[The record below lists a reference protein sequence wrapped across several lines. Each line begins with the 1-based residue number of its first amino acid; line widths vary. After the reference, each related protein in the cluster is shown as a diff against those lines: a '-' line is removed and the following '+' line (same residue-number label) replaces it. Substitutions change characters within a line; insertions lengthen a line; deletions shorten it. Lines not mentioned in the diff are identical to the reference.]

1 MSTKAIVLSLV
12 LFVIIVSGMFG
23 FAYLKKSEIKNLP
36 EEQPTNAATGTLNR
50 YGIARIEA
58 THFYIDGTHTIVG
71 ELSFPTPCDLLTT
84 DVQIA
89 ESMPEQITFL
99 FDVINNSEM
108 CAQVV
113 TTQRFKIEATASDA
127 ASLSATFM
135 GQRVELNLKEAT
147 PGETPDD
154 FEVFIKG

>member
-1 MSTKAIVLSLV
+1 MSTKAIILSLV

-23 FAYLKKSEIKNLP
+23 FAYLKKSEIQNNL
-36 EEQPTNAATGTLNR
+36 EEQPTTATTSNENR

-58 THFYIDGTHTIVG
+58 THFYIDGIHTIVG
-71 ELSFPTPCDLLTT
+71 ELTFPTPCDLLTT
-84 DVQIA
+84 DARVA
-89 ESMPEQITFL
+89 ESMPEQITFS

-113 TTQRFKIEATASDA
+113 TTQRFKVEAAASDA

-135 GQRVELNLKEAT
+135 GQPVELNLKEAA
-147 PGETPDD
+147 PGETPED

>member
-23 FAYLKKSEIKNLP
+23 FAYLKKSELKQNP
-36 EEQPTNAATGTLNR
+36 EEQPTTAATSTLNR
-50 YGIARIEA
+50 YGITRIEA

-84 DVQIA
+84 DVKIA
-89 ESMPEQITFL
+89 ESMPEQVTFS
-99 FDVINNSEM
+99 FDVINNSEV

-113 TTQRFKIEATASDA
+113 TTQRFKVEAVASNA

-135 GQRVELNLKEAT
+135 GQRVELNLQEAA